1 MCIDN
6 LIFEKFWETIG
17 NSADTFSIWMGDL
30 IPGFIGGK
38 IVKAVIGGEV
48 DDLFT
53 SVQVLNR
60 LFGRSA
66 VRQATENAISFG
78 GYDLGIIF
86 FNAQVQSTA

>member
-48 DDLFT
+48 DDLF
-53 SVQVLNR
+53 SPV
-60 LFGRSA
+60 
-66 VRQATENAISFG
+66 
-78 GYDLGIIF
+78 
-86 FNAQVQSTA
+86 